1 MSKNSE
7 HTTIMSLLRRWLDKN
22 TQSVDD
28 ELQRAADD
36 DPFLAEAIEGYQQ
49 AGNGTHSDS
58 DINRNLERLRKKLRQ
73 QTQPVT
79 RPLYQTAMG
88 KAALLA
94 GVVLTIGLIWYA
106 NQSLLNNDMAMTQ
119 AEAPV
124 AQEENK
130 NSTSG
135 STFSL
140 DEEIETSAQQ
150 KSEIPQA
157 EPEPLEQASPSS
169 RENKPKVYSTEPRK
183 ESVQNNSGEIAN
195 VPEQTADKVQANQID
210 EITTVE
216 PDQTSD
222 VAVADQYEA
231 SAQVSAKKLEPTEAE
246 LLVIEEDVA
255 PSPEPAADV
264 PVEEVAEEMQADDQ
278 AGNIAIAEGGK
289 ADRSKA
295 KKSRKAKAKDKREVA
310 SSPIPQQQQD
320 LSILQE
326 SRSLT
331 ITGKVL
337 DDNGEPLIGVNVL
350 EPGTNNGISTD
361 VDGQF
366 TLQVGPETDQ
376 LELSYIGFTTVL
388 ANIEDHEYV
397 EIRMNSQNLALDAVR
412 VTGYGT
418 REPKSNE
425 FLNPKGG
432 FRKFKRYLKKNKR
445 YPEAAEQ
452 NNIHGEVEVAFVIN
466 NDGRPED
473 FTILKSLGYGC
484 DQEAI
489 RLIREGPDW
498 AASAGMKYRLT
509 TVVVKF

>member
-7 HTTIMSLLRRWLDKN
+7 HTTIMSLLRRWLNKD
-22 TQSVDD
+22 TDSVQD

-49 AGNGTHSDS
+49 AGKGNHTDS

-73 QTQPVT
+73 RTQPVS
-79 RPLYQTAMG
+79 RPIYQTAMG

-94 GVVLTIGLIWYA
+94 GAVLTIGLIWYA

-119 AEAPV
+119 AEAPIP
-124 AQEENK
+124 QPENK
-130 NSTSG
+130 NTESA

-140 DEEIETSAQQ
+140 EDEIEASATQ
-150 KSEIPQA
+150 KSEIPQT
-157 EPEPLEQASPSS
+157 EPEPLKQVSPSS
-169 RENKPKVYSTEPRK
+169 PENKPKKKPVNSRK
-183 ESVQNNSGEIAN
+183 RNTQAIPEELAN
-195 VPEQTADKVQANQID
+195 IPERNPVKDQSNQKED
-210 EITTVE
+210 F
-216 PDQTSD
+216 S
-222 VAVADQYEA
+222 
-231 SAQVSAKKLEPTEAE
+231 KLEPAQYADVTVVDEQELPAKIAE
-246 LLVIEEDVA
+246 DELTMAEDEVIVIKEETA
-255 PSPEPAADV
+255 TSPEPVADT
-264 PVEEVAEEMQADDQ
+264 PVEEVEEEMAADDQ
-278 AGNIAIAEGGK
+278 AGNIAIAESQK
-289 ADRSKA
+289 ADRNSA
-295 KKSRKAKAKDKREVA
+295 KKSRKAKELRQEA
-310 SSPIPQQQQD
+310 SPPQPTAED
-320 LSILQE
+320 LSELQKPLL
-326 SRSLT
+326 LT
-331 ITGKVL
+331 ITGKVM

-366 TLQVGPETDQ
+366 TLQVEYETDQ
-376 LELSYIGFTTVL
+376 LELSYIGFSTVL
-388 ANIEDHEYV
+388 ADVEDHEYV

-418 REPKSNE
+418 REPKNEE

-432 FRKFKRYLKKNKR
+432 SRKFKRYLKKNKR
-445 YPEAAEQ
+445 YPEAAQQ

-466 NDGRPED
+466 KDGRPED